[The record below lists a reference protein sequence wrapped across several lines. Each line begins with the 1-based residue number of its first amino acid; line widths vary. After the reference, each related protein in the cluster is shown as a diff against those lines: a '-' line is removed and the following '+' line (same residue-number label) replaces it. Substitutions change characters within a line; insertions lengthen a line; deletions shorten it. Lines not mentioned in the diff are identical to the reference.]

1 MYLLTEL
8 DFTNRNNKKYII
20 YILKYIN
27 IMNEY
32 DVIVV
37 GGGHAGLEA
46 AYAVD
51 RIGLSCALVTL
62 RKQSIGQM
70 SCNPA
75 IGGLGK
81 SHIVR
86 EIDAMGGLMPIA
98 TDMSGIQYRTLNTRK
113 GDAVQALRVQC
124 DRKLYKQ
131 AAQKIIKKTNI
142 EIIEGEV
149 EDLVVEGKKV
159 KGVVTNKNIVKGK
172 RTILTTGTFLN
183 GRMYTGEEIE
193 IGGRSGDLSSIP
205 LSKKLYQLNIPM
217 GRLKTGTPPRIKL
230 SSININLMEE
240 QPGERPTP
248 WMSLNERPKKHQK
261 QLSCF
266 ITRTNKTTHEI
277 IKKNTHLSAMYSG
290 NIVGIG
296 PRYCP
301 SIEDKVNRFKNKEGH
316 QIFIEPEGINKD
328 LIYPNGVSTSLP
340 KDIQLEFIQSIRG
353 MRNAIITEYGYA
365 VEYDFI
371 DPRIIKPTLEAKFLQ
386 GFYLAGQINGTT
398 GYEEAAAQGLIAGI
412 NAANSIKKKD
422 EFILERDE
430 AYIGVLINDL
440 TNHGITEPYRMF
452 TSRAEHRLLL
462 SQNNAEQRLLLKAH
476 NLGLISNKRK
486 EEFLLK
492 EKKYKK
498 FFNSILKKTKTKTFI
513 DNKNKTKHLKENKNL
528 YQLLSRPDVNPN
540 RLYKPKKH
548 EKSLY
553 DRSVVEIKYK
563 GYIEKQLREIKKTK
577 KQNNKK
583 IPTSFDYNSIEG
595 LSNEVKEKL
604 HQNKP
609 RTIGDANIIE
619 GITPAAINLILIY
632 LKKAELLEQNA

>member
-159 KGVVTNKNIVKGK
+159 KGVVTDKNTVKGK

-422 EFILERDE
+422 EFILEREE

-476 NLGLISNKRK
+476 NLGLISSKRK

-604 HQNKP
+604 YQNKP